1 MIIAAYR
8 RDGLSLAQVMAFAVS
23 DDHAAQERVFDNLS
37 DWNREPDSI
46 RDALTEHEI
55 AATDRRVRFV
65 TLAAYEVVG
74 GAVRRGLFCEDASGI
89 FILDTALLDRLVA
102 EKLEA
107 EAAAVR
113 AEGWKWVETRP
124 SFDYADWSEFKRR
137 HEESVPLSAEAKA
150 ELQRLSEEYDSLCD
164 ENAEPDEETQARLA
178 AIEQRIDELNGET
191 FWPPETLAIAG
202 AVVYIDDDGDVDT
215 TQPTLSKISLIAD
228 TAADAFKV
236 FTSAMV
242 LSRLKS

>member
-74 GAVRRGLFCEDASGI
+74 GAVRRDLFCEDASGI

-137 HEESVPLSAEAKA
+137 HEESVPLNFSACPRNMTACATKMPSPMKKRRRVLPRSSSASTNSTARPSGRPRPSPSPEP
-150 ELQRLSEEYDSLCD
+150 LSY
-164 ENAEPDEETQARLA
+164 R
-178 AIEQRIDELNGET
+178 R
-191 FWPPETLAIAG
+191 
-202 AVVYIDDDGDVDT
+202 
-215 TQPTLSKISLIAD
+215 
-228 TAADAFKV
+228 
-236 FTSAMV
+236 
-242 LSRLKS
+242 

>member
-74 GAVRRGLFCEDASGI
+74 GAVRRGLFCEDASRI

-137 HEESVPLSAEAKA
+137 HEESVPLSAEAEA
-150 ELQRLSEEYDSLCD
+150 ELQRRPRNMTACATKMPSPMKKRRRVLPRSSSASTNSTARPSGRPRPSPSPEPLSISTMT
-164 ENAEPDEETQARLA
+164 A
-178 AIEQRIDELNGET
+178 
-191 FWPPETLAIAG
+191 TLIRR
-202 AVVYIDDDGDVDT
+202 
-215 TQPTLSKISLIAD
+215 
-228 TAADAFKV
+228 
-236 FTSAMV
+236 
-242 LSRLKS
+242 SRLFPKFH